1 MGGGHVF
8 HSPNDAALDIPQT
21 VKLREPL
28 RDVSNPSLPWSFRV
42 FAPCA
47 AGLAALLASCE
58 QPKAPAPPPPIV
70 NIMTVQPQDVPVQQ
84 TWVTTLTGDVNA
96 NISAQVSGYLQSQN
110 YVNGNYVEAGAV
122 LFQIDPRPFQAALDQ
137 AKGTLAQAQAQL
149 TAQEQNY
156 KRSAQLYQQKVI
168 SQQQYDDQTQSY
180 QAAVASVQSAQAAVE
195 QAQLNLV
202 FTRITAPVDGLTSI
216 ATAQVGDLVGPS
228 TGTLATV
235 IKVDPIK
242 VQFMIAEQDYLKFIG
257 QYFKDPTKSPV
268 GEARKKPVELSLT
281 LSNGMVYPQKGTLT
295 SVNNVVGIDTGSIE
309 VQGEFPN
316 PGRLLRPGQ
325 FGLVTATTH
334 TNDGAFVIPQ
344 RAVIDLQGETILA
357 IVGAGNK
364 VEMRKVTLGPTLGSD
379 QVVTQGL
386 NAGDKVVVEGVQKV
400 KGGAVVNPQP
410 YVEDAPEKA
419 SDAIATP
426 DTAPTAT
433 PAPKN

>member
-1 MGGGHVF
+1 V
-8 HSPNDAALDIPQT
+8 
-21 VKLREPL
+21 PL
-28 RDVSNPSLPWSFRV
+28 RDRPHTNSPWSFRV
-42 FAPCA
+42 LAPCA
-47 AGLAALLASCE
+47 AGLAALLAGCE
-58 QPKAPAPPPPIV
+58 KPKPVTMPPPNV
-70 NIMTVQPQDVPVQQ
+70 KVLTVQPQDVPVQQ

-137 AKGTLAQAQAQL
+137 AKGTLAQSQAQL

-168 SQQQYDDQTQSY
+168 SQQQYDDQTQAY
-180 QAAVASVQSAQAAVE
+180 QAAVAAVQSAQAAVE

-257 QYFKDPTKSPV
+257 KYFKDPSKSPV
-268 GEARKKPVELSLT
+268 GQERKKPFELSLT
-281 LSNGMVYPQKGTLT
+281 LSNGMVYPLKGELV

-334 TNDGAFVIPQ
+334 MDEGAFVIPQ
-344 RAVIDLQGETILA
+344 RAVINLQGTNMLA
-357 IVGAGNK
+357 VVGADNK
-364 VEMRKVTLGPTLGSD
+364 VALRKVTLGPTLGSD
-379 QVVTQGL
+379 QIVTEGL
-386 NAGDKVVVEGVQKV
+386 NAGDSVVIEGVQKV
-400 KGGAVVNPQP
+400 KQGEVVSPKP
-410 YVEDAPEKA
+410 YVEDAQEKA
-419 SDAIATP
+419 SDAIAAP
-426 DTAPTAT
+426 DSKPTPTAT